1 MMARIA
7 KNVETSD
14 NFPTTNASISGRG
27 DQPNAEM
34 ITTAISR
41 STVAVAIASRAT
53 AILCSSESGA
63 QRASL
68 RDNRPSVPL
77 LGITPFESTA
87 RRMQLL
93 WGVTPLVVSAFHN
106 TDEMILKM
114 VRAAKARGHVQ
125 IDDNVVLTA
134 GIPLEVHGVTN
145 MVKVHTI
152 REVDLLLAPGHKGHR
167 GESPRCPS

>member
-1 MMARIA
+1 
-7 KNVETSD
+7 
-14 NFPTTNASISGRG
+14 
-27 DQPNAEM
+27 M

-41 STVAVAIASRAT
+41 STVVVAIASRAT
-53 AILCSSESGA
+53 AILCSSASGRTA
-63 QRASL
+63 RIIA
-68 RDNRPSVPL
+68 RHRPRVPL

-152 REVDLLLAPGHKGHR
+152 READLL
-167 GESPRCPS
+167 

>member
-1 MMARIA
+1 
-7 KNVETSD
+7 
-14 NFPTTNASISGRG
+14 
-27 DQPNAEM
+27 
-34 ITTAISR
+34 
-41 STVAVAIASRAT
+41 
-53 AILCSSESGA
+53 
-63 QRASL
+63 
-68 RDNRPSVPL
+68 
-77 LGITPFESTA
+77 
-87 RRMQLL
+87 MQLL

-145 MVKVHTI
+145 MVKVHNPRGGST
-152 REVDLLLAPGHKGHR
+152 LALDTEGHR